1 METRQN
7 PFAAAGFILLASSLI
22 AGTTLLAKLAGQNH
36 LGEPLHPLQISHGR
50 FFFAFLAITV
60 AVGVLRPKFA
70 RPHLGLHVARSASG
84 WMGISLMFAAV
95 TFIPLAD
102 ATAISFLNPVIA
114 MVLAV
119 PLLGERVGPWRWAAA
134 AIALCGTVILVQPGG
149 GSFHPAALLA
159 LGAALV
165 MGFEI
170 TLIKRLTGREI
181 PLQILW
187 FNNAIG
193 CAIATCAVVWVWHWP
208 STGQW
213 LALAALG
220 MMMATA
226 QACFIQG
233 MKRAD
238 ASFVAPFQ
246 YATLIFAGL
255 YDFVSF
261 GVIPVSTSLI
271 GAVIIITGGVLLA
284 WREGRNRARAPIPA
298 R

>member
-1 METRQN
+1 METRQD
-7 PFAAAGFILLASSLI
+7 PVAAAGFILLASALI
-22 AGTTLLAKLAGQNH
+22 AGTTLLAKLAGQDH
-36 LGEPLHPLQISHGR
+36 LGDPLHPLQISHGR
-50 FFFAFLAITV
+50 FLFAFIAISLM
-60 AVGVLRPKFA
+60 AGVLRPRFS
-70 RPHLGLHVARSASG
+70 RPALGLHVARSASG
-84 WMGISLMFAAV
+84 WAGISLMFAAV

-102 ATAISFLNPVIA
+102 ATAISFLNPIIA
-114 MVLAV
+114 MVLAI
-119 PLLGERVGPWRWAAA
+119 PLLGERVGPWRWGAA
-134 AIALCGTVILVQPGG
+134 AIALVGAFVLIQPGT

-159 LGAALV
+159 LAAAFI

-170 TLIKRLTGREI
+170 TLIKRLTGREA

-193 CAIATCAVVWVWHWP
+193 CTIATIAVLFVWQTP
-208 STGQW
+208 SAGQW
-213 LALAALG
+213 IALACLG
-220 MMMATA
+220 TMMATA

-255 YDFVSF
+255 YDFVGFSAIPAATSILGAGIIIAG
-261 GVIPVSTSLI
+261 GVI
-271 GAVIIITGGVLLA
+271 LA
-284 WREGRNRARAPIPA
+284 WRETRATRRPIQA

>member
-1 METRQN
+1 METRHS
-7 PFAAAGFILLASSLI
+7 PIAAAGFILLASGLI
-22 AGTTLLAKLAGQNH
+22 AGTALLAKLAGQDH
-36 LGEPLHPLQISHGR
+36 LGAPLHPLQISHGR
-50 FFFAFLAITV
+50 FLFAFLIISG
-60 AVGVLRPKFA
+60 AVSVMRPKFGKV
-70 RPHLGLHVARSASG
+70 HLGLHVARSASG
-84 WMGISLMFAAV
+84 WTGISLMFAAV

-114 MVLAV
+114 MILAV

-134 AIALCGTVILVQPGG
+134 AIALIGMLILVQPGTEG
-149 GSFHPAALLA
+149 FHPAALLA
-159 LGAALV
+159 IAAALA

-170 TLIKRLTGREI
+170 TLIKRLTGREP

-193 CAIATCAVVWVWHWP
+193 CAIATCAVIWVWQWP
-208 STGQW
+208 SPGQW
-213 LALAALG
+213 AALAALG
-220 MMMATA
+220 TMMASA

-255 YDFVSF
+255 YDFVGF
-261 GVIPVSTSLI
+261 GVRPVLTSLI
-271 GAVIIITGGVLLA
+271 GAAIIIAGGALLA
-284 WREGRNRARAPIPA
+284 WREGRRSATPERSRA
-298 R
+298 